1 METTTNPININ
12 TDKVNEMTAR
22 RVVEARTLLAEAK
35 AEAEKAEE
43 AFRALNTDAV
53 ILEDGTKVAIV
64 EQNRR
69 SIDQT
74 EAREALS
81 EGHHQR
87 VSKRVV
93 QQALVDEAVSAGW
106 LKQAIVDKF
115 QEPDSELR
123 FFVGQPLTGGMG
135 ITLTAAN
142 TVIYYNNSYDL
153 ATRLQSEDRAHRISQ
168 TNKVTYIDLVS
179 PGTIDEKILKAL
191 RGKIN
196 LAGQV
201 LGEEAR
207 DWLV

>member
-22 RVVEARTLLAEAK
+22 RVVEARSALAEAK

-115 QEPDSELR
+115 
-123 FFVGQPLTGGMG
+123 T
-135 ITLTAAN
+135 
-142 TVIYYNNSYDL
+142 
-153 ATRLQSEDRAHRISQ
+153 
-168 TNKVTYIDLVS
+168 KVTNV
-179 PGTIDEKILKAL
+179 KAVKVTQPK
-191 RGKIN
+191 R
-196 LAGQV
+196 
-201 LGEEAR
+201 
-207 DWLV
+207 

>member
-22 RVVEARTLLAEAK
+22 RVVEARALLAEAK

-53 ILEDGTKVAIV
+53 ILDDGTKVAIV

-115 QEPDSELR
+115 
-123 FFVGQPLTGGMG
+123 T
-135 ITLTAAN
+135 
-142 TVIYYNNSYDL
+142 
-153 ATRLQSEDRAHRISQ
+153 
-168 TNKVTYIDLVS
+168 KVTNV
-179 PGTIDEKILKAL
+179 KAVKVTQPK
-191 RGKIN
+191 R
-196 LAGQV
+196 
-201 LGEEAR
+201 
-207 DWLV
+207 

>member
-1 METTTNPININ
+1 MEITTDTININ

-22 RVVEARTLLAEAK
+22 RVVEARAALAEAK

-43 AFRALNTDAV
+43 AFRALSTEAV

-115 QEPDSELR
+115 
-123 FFVGQPLTGGMG
+123 T
-135 ITLTAAN
+135 
-142 TVIYYNNSYDL
+142 
-153 ATRLQSEDRAHRISQ
+153 
-168 TNKVTYIDLVS
+168 KVTNV
-179 PGTIDEKILKAL
+179 KAVKVTQPK
-191 RGKIN
+191 R
-196 LAGQV
+196 
-201 LGEEAR
+201 
-207 DWLV
+207 